1 MKEALPV
8 IQDETISYS
17 VDHAEWFDQT
27 ALADSNPAKKMFEPT
42 IDVRKEENSLQSLLG
57 DCRNLL

>member
-17 VDHAEWFDQT
+17 VDHAEWFDSA
-27 ALADSNPAKKMFEPT
+27 ALAESNPAKKMFEPT
-42 IDVRKEENSLQSLLG
+42 IEVRKEENSL
-57 DCRNLL
+57 